1 MAHINKDLDA
11 RRLLCPLPVIRAQDA
26 VATMQAGERLRVV
39 ATDPGVKNDIPA
51 WCRINGHKVEA
62 MDEQDDEI
70 VITIEVEG
78 LGTSPLTDS

>member
-1 MAHINKDLDA
+1 MAYIDKELDA

-26 VATMQAGERLRVV
+26 VAEMQAGQRLRVV

-51 WCRINGHKVEA
+51 WCRINGHKVET
-62 MDEQDDEI
+62 MKEVEDEI

-78 LGTSPLTDS
+78 LGASPLTDN

>member
-1 MAHINKDLDA
+1 MACIDKELDA

-26 VATMQAGERLRVV
+26 VAEMQAGQRLRVV

-51 WCRINGHKVEA
+51 WCRINGHKVET
-62 MDEQDDEI
+62 MKEVEDEI

-78 LGTSPLTDS
+78 LGASPLADD

>member
-1 MAHINKDLDA
+1 MAHIDKELDT

-26 VATMQAGERLRVV
+26 IATMQAGERLRVV

-51 WCRINGHKVEA
+51 WCRINGHKVES

-78 LGTSPLTDS
+78 LGTPAFTDR

>member
-1 MAHINKDLDA
+1 MARIDKELDA

-26 VATMQAGERLRVV
+26 IATMQAGERLRVV

-51 WCRINGHKVEA
+51 WCRINGHKVES
-62 MDEQDDEI
+62 MDGQNDEI

-78 LGTSPLTDS
+78 LGTPAFTDR

>member
-1 MAHINKDLDA
+1 MARIDRELDA

-26 VATMQAGERLRVV
+26 IADMQSGDRLRVV

-51 WCRINGHKVEA
+51 WCRINGHRVES

-78 LGTSPLTDS
+78 LGTPAFSDH

>member
-1 MAHINKDLDA
+1 MAYIKKELDA

-62 MDEQDDEI
+62 MEEQDDEI

-78 LGTSPLTDS
+78 LGTPPFTDS

>member
-1 MAHINKDLDA
+1 MAHIDKELDA

-26 VATMQAGERLRVV
+26 IADMRTGERLRVV

-51 WCRINGHKVEA
+51 WCRINGHKVES

-78 LGTSPLTDS
+78 LGTVAVTNK